1 MDIFKILIMK
11 QFCIKLILG
20 FANYFTRNDES
31 IYDTFNLIVGRNA
44 IIVMFFFILVTIL
57 ILLGFN
63 PFYFLEGKE
72 KLERMGIIFVVY
84 LITLP
89 IFMII
94 FPSNEIMAVEMEE
107 KELKYYYILNA
118 IILFSLVIIF
128 ALVTFIKKG
137 FI

>member
-1 MDIFKILIMK
+1 MK

-20 FANYFTRNDES
+20 FANYFTRKDES

-44 IIVMFFFILVTIL
+44 IIVMSFLILVTIL

-63 PFYFLEGKE
+63 PFYYLVGFEKWERKGIFFLG
-72 KLERMGIIFVVY
+72 Y
-84 LITLP
+84 LIVLP
-89 IFMII
+89 LFILM
-94 FPSNEIMAVEMEE
+94 FPSSEIRKVTLDE
-107 KELKYYYILNA
+107 KQLKYYYRLNA

-137 FI
+137 FL

>member
-1 MDIFKILIMK
+1 MK

-20 FANYFTRNDES
+20 FANYFTRKDES
-31 IYDTFNLIVGRNA
+31 VYDTFNLIVGRNPL
-44 IIVMFFFILVTIL
+44 ILMFFFIVTTIL
-57 ILLGFN
+57 NLFNYN
-63 PFYFLEGKE
+63 PFYFLEGLE
-72 KLERMGIIFVVY
+72 KLERLVIIFVVY

-94 FPSNEIMAVEMEE
+94 FPSNEIMAVEMVE

>member
-1 MDIFKILIMK
+1 
-11 QFCIKLILG
+11 LG
-20 FANYFTRNDES
+20 FANYFTRKDES

-118 IILFSLVIIF
+118 IILFSLLIIF
-128 ALVTFIKKG
+128 ALVTFMKKG